1 MPIKRF
7 MLFAYDAF
15 YPSGGWSDFHGSFD
29 TLDEAV
35 AAWVA
40 LHQERLLDYYQIV
53 DLHTGEEIEVSN

>member
-15 YPSGGWSDFHGSFD
+15 YPSGGWSDFRGSFN

-40 LHQERLLDYYQIV
+40 LHRERLLDYYQIV
-53 DLHTGEEIEVSN
+53 DLHTGEEIEVRG